1 MLGFPEKYKQKK
13 RFNKKLFIPKDTNVT
28 VKKRMRE
35 SLQKAELIGQIQG
48 EEIPSIVS
56 DTYNAS
62 VIMLLNI
69 EIDDLKNAYFMNS
82 ILQELLKAF
91 AIIRYSDTKG
101 NAALGFGYKRLSK
114 VEQGEIVIENHFVTE
129 SFTEHLFD
137 EINSLFENYIY
148 FDRLK
153 NTTNKLAL
161 YSEIMVKVYVISN
174 KNLWS
179 KWQNILDSNIW
190 YNQSNTMKIF
200 DILKEIKEIKNKQSK
215 VNNTADNIK
224 LNKKLMN
231 LYKDTE
237 EIINE

>member
-1 MLGFPEKYKQKK
+1 MLGFSKEYKQKK
-13 RFNKKLFIPKDTNVT
+13 RFNKKLFIPKGANVT
-28 VKKRMRE
+28 VKKRIRE

-56 DTYNAS
+56 ETYNAS

-69 EIDDLKNAYFMNS
+69 EIDDLENAYFMNG

-91 AIIRYSDTKG
+91 VIIRYIDTKG
-101 NAALGFGYKRLSK
+101 NTVLGFGYKRLSK
-114 VEQGEIVIENHFVTE
+114 AEQGEIVLEKHFVTD

-161 YSEIMVKVYVISN
+161 YSEIMVKAYVISN
-174 KNLWS
+174 KKLWS
-179 KWQNILDSNIW
+179 KWHNIIDSNIW
-190 YNQSNTMKIF
+190 YNQSNTIKIF
-200 DILKEIKEIKNKQSK
+200 DILREIKDIKNKQLK

-224 LNKKLMN
+224 LNKQLMR
-231 LYKDTE
+231 LYKDME
-237 EIINE
+237 ELING

>member
-13 RFNKKLFIPKDTNVT
+13 RFNKKLFIPKDANVT

-69 EIDDLKNAYFMNS
+69 EIDDLKNAYFMNG

-91 AIIRYSDTKG
+91 AIIRYIDTKG
-101 NAALGFGYKRLSK
+101 NTALGFGYKRLSK
-114 VEQGEIVIENHFVTE
+114 VEQGEIVLENHFVTE

-161 YSEIMVKVYVISN
+161 YSEIMVKAYVISN
-174 KNLWS
+174 ENLWS
-179 KWQNILDSNIW
+179 KWQNIIDSNIW

-200 DILKEIKEIKNKQSK
+200 DILKEIKDIKSKQSK

-224 LNKKLMN
+224 LNKQLMK

-237 EIINE
+237 ELING